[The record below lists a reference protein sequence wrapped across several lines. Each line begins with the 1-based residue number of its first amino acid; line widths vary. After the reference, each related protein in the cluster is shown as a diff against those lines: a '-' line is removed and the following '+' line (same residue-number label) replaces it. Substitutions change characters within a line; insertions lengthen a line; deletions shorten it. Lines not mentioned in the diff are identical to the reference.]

1 MEGEDLI
8 EETWVAE
15 RDKQYMF
22 LHSCCGSYGS
32 KRFLLSAN
40 MISYE
45 REIIF
50 FCNFSWHTID
60 VSSLLSRERVL
71 EDKDFMFRVFFDC

>member
-40 MISYE
+40 MISDE

-50 FCNFSWHTID
+50 FATFLGI
-60 VSSLLSRERVL
+60 R
-71 EDKDFMFRVFFDC
+71 